1 MVGALPAPNPSRTEP
16 VETGNTGA
24 TLAACDHGARSR
36 GDAII
41 IDFERS
47 ALTAGTG
54 MTRREALAAA
64 AGGLVLASCGES
76 FGSLEPDA
84 PEPPAFVKDPSNF
97 IVHGSNLEARLEDMD
112 GLLTPVDRFFVRNHS
127 PTPIIDADAYRL
139 SVGGLG
145 AERNVELSLADLRA
159 LPSHTVVAYLE
170 CAGNWRRFFESVLG
184 QAAAGSQWGTGAI
197 GCAEW
202 SGPRLRDVLA
212 LAGLR
217 AGAVDVNLHGLDD
230 SAWQRP
236 MPLAKAMD
244 DDTLLAAPGG
254 LRPRLRS
261 PHRRGSREERPG
273 PSPRRRRRIDP
284 AASGRMTAR

>member
-1 MVGALPAPNPSRTEP
+1 
-16 VETGNTGA
+16 
-24 TLAACDHGARSR
+24 
-36 GDAII
+36 
-41 IDFERS
+41 
-47 ALTAGTG
+47 

-64 AGGLVLASCGES
+64 AGGLVLAACGES

-127 PTPIIDADAYRL
+127 PTPIVDADAYRL
-139 SVGGLG
+139 SVGGPG
-145 AERNVELSLADLRA
+145 AEREVELTLADLRA

-170 CAGNWRRFFESVLG
+170 CAGNWHRFFESVLG

-212 LAGLR
+212 LVGLR
-217 AGAVDVNLHGLDD
+217 PGAVDVNLHGLDD

-244 DDTLLAAPGG
+244 DDTLLALSMNGAPSI
-254 LRPRLRS
+254 RITASRCARCS
-261 PHRRGSREERPG
+261 RAGSAP
-273 PSPRRRRRIDP
+273 P
-284 AASGRMTAR
+284 A

>member
-1 MVGALPAPNPSRTEP
+1 MTDPPAGS
-16 VETGNTGA
+16 
-24 TLAACDHGARSR
+24 AR
-36 GDAII
+36 
-41 IDFERS
+41 
-47 ALTAGTG
+47 TAGTG

-76 FGSLEPDA
+76 FGTLEPDA

-127 PTPIIDADAYRL
+127 STPLIDADAYRL
-139 SVGGLG
+139 SVGGPG
-145 AERNVELSLADLRA
+145 AEREVELTLADLRA

-184 QAAAGSQWGTGAI
+184 RAAAGSQWGTGAI

-217 AGAVDVNLHGLDD
+217 PGAVDVNLHGLDD

-244 DDTLLAAPGG
+244 DDTLLALSMNGAPSIRTKASRCGRCSRAG
-254 LRPRLRS
+254 SAPR
-261 PHRRGSREERPG
+261 
-273 PSPRRRRRIDP
+273 
-284 AASGRMTAR
+284 A